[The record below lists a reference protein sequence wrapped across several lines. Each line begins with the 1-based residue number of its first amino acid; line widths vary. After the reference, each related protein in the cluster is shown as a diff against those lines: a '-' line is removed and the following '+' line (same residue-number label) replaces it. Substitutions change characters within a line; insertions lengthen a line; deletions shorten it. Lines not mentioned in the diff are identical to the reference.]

1 MASISYQNYLNQTVA
16 VGSTLT
22 KWLSTSYFGQK
33 LVGSS
38 GADQL
43 EDAKGGG
50 TLVGGSGDDFYLL
63 GKPTTTI
70 VEAAGGGID
79 SIKSWVNATLPANVE
94 WLTLAYDGLTATS
107 NDAGGT
113 LVAAGTLQTLVSGK
127 GADVLVDTGG
137 GRTIFSFLP
146 DSGKD
151 VIYGFKVGDI
161 ATRDFIK
168 ISSPQITSFDQV
180 LSRMTQVGSDT
191 LLTLS
196 ADDSV
201 LIRDTKLADFTEGN
215 FLLALDT
222 SQLKLSFADEF
233 DSLSLYDVKTNT
245 GVWDTVFPHGDRD
258 GAWSYWART
267 LVNNHELQLYV
278 DPSFKG
284 TGSKPLGLNP
294 FSIQDGVLEITAS
307 RTPAALDSTVMG
319 YDYLSG
325 LLTTQKSFAQTYG
338 YFEMRAELPSE
349 KGMFPAFW
357 LVTEDGSWPPE
368 LDIMEQVGGQSVYHT
383 AITQETGSYGKTQFA
398 TLFPENMTGFHTYG
412 VLWTAETITWYIDGI
427 AVGSV
432 DTPKDMNEPMVMR
445 VNLAVGGDWAGAPD
459 SSFVSDSMKV
469 DYIRAYTLESVEK
482 PVAGAETAPVV
493 TDISSC
499 VDCVLEPQLINLTLT
514 GTAAIDGTGNALGN
528 TLIGND
534 AANRLIG
541 GAGDDLLDG
550 RGGNDILDGGA
561 GADRMIGGAGNDSY
575 HVDAAGDVVVEYA
588 NGGTDTV
595 YSSIDYT
602 LGGNVENLV
611 LQGSGPLSGTGNAL
625 ANSITGGSGDDRLF
639 GLDGNDMLTGG
650 AGNDLLDGG
659 KGNDVL
665 TGGAGDDVY
674 VVDTTGDKVIE
685 AAGGGIDTVRAGM
698 TYTLP
703 KEVENLVLLWSGNSA
718 GTGNELA
725 NRISGNGGANV
736 LKGFGGNDI
745 IDGGG
750 GNDVIWGG
758 TGNDVLTGGSGSD
771 RFVFERGGGK
781 DVVTDFGAGGTN
793 DIIDISAFLK
803 AGIRPTIT
811 DTGADTL
818 ISFNTGDSIRLL
830 GIHPQEL
837 QPHTL
842 GYV

>member
-1 MASISYQNYLNQTVA
+1 MASTIYQNYLNQTVA
-16 VGSTLT
+16 VGGTIT

-33 LVGSS
+33 LAGSS

-43 EDAKGGG
+43 EDTKGGG
-50 TLVGGSGDDFYLL
+50 TLVGGAGDDFYLL

-79 SIKSWVNATLPANVE
+79 SIKSWVNARLPANVE
-94 WLTLAYDGLTATS
+94 WLTLAYDGLTGTS
-107 NDAGGT
+107 NDVGGT

-127 GADVLVDTGG
+127 GADVLVDAGG

-151 VIYGFKVGDI
+151 VIYGFKAGDI

-168 ISSPQITSFDQV
+168 ISSPQITSFDQA
-180 LSRMTQVGSDT
+180 LGRMTQVGSDT
-191 LLTLS
+191 LLKLS
-196 ADDSV
+196 AEDSV
-201 LIRDTKLADFTEGN
+201 LIRNTSIADFTADN

-233 DSLSLYDVKTNT
+233 DNLSLYDVKTNSGT
-245 GVWDTVFPHGDRD
+245 WDTVFPHGDRD

-267 LVNNHELQLYV
+267 LVNNNELQLYV

-284 TGSKPLGLNP
+284 TGSTPLGLNP

-307 RTPAALDSTVMG
+307 RTPTALDAKVMG

-368 LDIMEQVGGQSVYHT
+368 LDIMEQVGGDSVYHT

-398 TLFPENMTGFHTYG
+398 TLFPENDSGFHTYG

-432 DTPKDMNEPMVMR
+432 DTPKDMHEPMVMR
-445 VNLAVGGDWAGAPD
+445 VNLAVGGDWAGSPD
-459 SSFVSDSMKV
+459 ASFVSDSMKV

-482 PVAGAETAPVV
+482 PASAEAPPVV
-493 TDISSC
+493 TDVSSC
-499 VDCVLEPQLINLTLT
+499 VDCVLEPQVINLTLT
-514 GTAAIDGTGNALGN
+514 GMDAIAGTGNALGN
-528 TLIGND
+528 TIIGND
-534 AANRLIG
+534 AANRLLG
-541 GAGDDLLDG
+541 GAGDDTLEG
-550 RGGNDILDGGA
+550 RGGNDVLDGGA
-561 GADRMIGGAGNDSY
+561 GADRMAGGTGNDSY
-575 HVDAAGDVVVEYA
+575 HVDDLGDVVIEAAY
-588 NGGTDTV
+588 GGTDTV
-595 YSSIDYT
+595 YASIDYT
-602 LGGNVENLV
+602 LGANVENLV
-611 LQGSGPLSGTGNAL
+611 LKGSGLSGIGNAL
-625 ANSITGGSGDDRLF
+625 ANSITGGDGGSRLF
-639 GLDGNDMLTGG
+639 GLDGNDRLTGG
-650 AGNDLLDGG
+650 TGDDWLDGG
-659 KGNDVL
+659 KGSDIM
-665 TGGAGDDVY
+665 TGGLGDDTY
-674 VVDTTGDKVIE
+674 VVDGGGDKVIE
-685 AAGGGIDTVRAGM
+685 AAGGGIDTVHAGM

-718 GTGNELA
+718 GTGNEKA
-725 NRISGNGGANV
+725 NIITGNGGANV
-736 LKGFGGNDI
+736 LKGFGGNDV

-758 TGNDVLTGGSGSD
+758 NGNDVLTGGSGAD
-771 RFVFERGGGK
+771 RFVFERAGGR
-781 DVVTDFGAGGTN
+781 DVVADFGVGGA
-793 DIIDISAFLK
+793 DVIDISAFLK
-803 AGIRPTIT
+803 AGIRPTISY
-811 DTGADTL
+811 TGADTM

-830 GIHPQEL
+830 GIQPQEL
-837 QPHTL
+837 QPHAL

>member
-1 MASISYQNYLNQTVA
+1 MVSTGAYVGNSAAA
-16 VGSTLT
+16 VGSMEQWLGKPLDYVAVHTGRASWDDWEGSIGWQIGNFKDVDATLR
-22 KWLSTSYFGQK
+22 WSIPMF
-33 LVGSS
+33 
-38 GADQL
+38 AN
-43 EDAKGGG
+43 GG
-50 TLVGGSGDDFYLL
+50 TLAAGAAGDYDAHYVSAAKKLAAAFAGEEHIIVRVGEEFNGSWMPWAAKGKEADFIENYRNFVDAFRSVSDKFLFEWNVNIGDFGMDPAKAYPGDGYVDIIGMDFYYDTKWDNPDPVQAWNYMVGRKYGLQWLENFADQHGKPSAYSEWGVNSPTAGPFIALAAEWFEAHDNLYNIYWNSNADFAGKLSDGLL
-63 GKPTTTI
+63 GTASTVFQDIFGGNGEDVI
-70 VEAAGGGID
+70 VTDVA
-79 SIKSWVNATLPANVE
+79 S
-94 WLTLAYDGLTATS
+94 ATS
-107 NDAGGT
+107 AI
-113 LVAAGTLQTLVSGK
+113 L
-127 GADVLVDTGG
+127 
-137 GRTIFSFLP
+137 
-146 DSGKD
+146 
-151 VIYGFKVGDI
+151 GD
-161 ATRDFIK
+161 
-168 ISSPQITSFDQV
+168 
-180 LSRMTQVGSDT
+180 G
-191 LLTLS
+191 
-196 ADDSV
+196 
-201 LIRDTKLADFTEGN
+201 
-215 FLLALDT
+215 
-222 SQLKLSFADEF
+222 QL
-233 DSLSLYDVKTNT
+233 
-245 GVWDTVFPHGDRD
+245 
-258 GAWSYWART
+258 
-267 LVNNHELQLYV
+267 
-278 DPSFKG
+278 
-284 TGSKPLGLNP
+284 
-294 FSIQDGVLEITAS
+294 
-307 RTPAALDSTVMG
+307 
-319 YDYLSG
+319 
-325 LLTTQKSFAQTYG
+325 
-338 YFEMRAELPSE
+338 
-349 KGMFPAFW
+349 
-357 LVTEDGSWPPE
+357 
-368 LDIMEQVGGQSVYHT
+368 
-383 AITQETGSYGKTQFA
+383 
-398 TLFPENMTGFHTYG
+398 
-412 VLWTAETITWYIDGI
+412 
-427 AVGSV
+427 
-432 DTPKDMNEPMVMR
+432 
-445 VNLAVGGDWAGAPD
+445 
-459 SSFVSDSMKV
+459 
-469 DYIRAYTLESVEK
+469 
-482 PVAGAETAPVV
+482 
-493 TDISSC
+493 
-499 VDCVLEPQLINLTLT
+499 NLTLT

-528 TLIGND
+528 KIIGND
-534 AANRLIG
+534 AANRLTG
-541 GAGDDLLDG
+541 GAGDDTLDG

-575 HVDAAGDVVVEYA
+575 HVDDIGDVVVEYA

-595 YSSIDYT
+595 YSKISYT

-659 KGNDVL
+659 KGNDVM

-703 KEVENLVLLWSGNSA
+703 KNVENLVLLWSGNSA